1 MATTT
6 APSPA
11 LARFRPTPTA
21 AAAWKPH
28 HNPWAIALTV
38 TLATFMEVL
47 DTSIANVALPH
58 IAGTLGASSEEA
70 TWVLTSYLVSSA
82 VVLPISGWLSD
93 RYGRKRFYMTCVV
106 IFTIC
111 SFLCGIANTLPL
123 LIVARILQGAG
134 GGGLAPSE
142 QAILADTFPVEKRG
156 QAFAVYG
163 MAVVVAPAIGPT
175 LGGWITDNFNWHWI
189 FFINIPFGLLSLFLS
204 NRMVEDPPH
213 LKDRRENSK
222 HRKVDFMGLGLVA
235 VGVGCLEFTL
245 DKGQEKDWFGDPMIR
260 TFAILAAATLIFFT
274 WWEWRHP
281 DPIVDLKLLKN
292 RNFGT
297 AVFLQLI
304 LGMVLFGSTVL
315 IPQYLQA
322 LLGYTAE
329 RAGEVLSPAGFVMM
343 AMMAVAGRTVGKFDP
358 RAMVCMGY
366 LATAIGLYNLTR
378 LDLNAAFGTVT
389 LWRMLQV
396 VGLPFIFIPISTLNY
411 VGVPPTKMNQISSL
425 SNFARNLGGSAGTAL
440 LTTFL
445 ARNAQVNQVTLSA
458 NIIPGSIQYN
468 HFMDRM
474 KEMMMSHGMS
484 AASASQMA
492 VGQAYQQ
499 MLLQAS
505 MLSYRNAFAI
515 LAFVILLLTP
525 LPFIMRLPK
534 KMAKPDPEA
543 LGGH

>member
-1 MATTT
+1 MATMT

-11 LARFRPTPTA
+11 LARAKPA
-21 AAAWKPH
+21 APAAWKPH

-93 RYGRKRFYMTCVV
+93 RFGRKRFYMTCVV

-213 LKDRRENSK
+213 LKLRRENSK

-235 VGVGCLEFTL
+235 IGVGCLEFTL

-260 TFAILAAATLIFFT
+260 AFAILAAATLIFFT
-274 WWEWRHP
+274 WWEWHHP

-329 RAGEVLSPAGFVMM
+329 RAGQVLSPAGFVMM

-366 LATAIGLYNLTR
+366 LVTAIGLYNLTR

-389 LWRMLQV
+389 LWRMFQV
-396 VGLPFIFIPISTLNY
+396 IGLAFIFIPISTLNY
-411 VGVPPTKMNQISSL
+411 VGVPPAKMNQISSL

-458 NIIPGSIQYN
+458 NVVSGSIQYN
-468 HFMDRM
+468 HFTDRM

-492 VGQAYQQ
+492 MGQAYQQ

-543 LGGH
+543 VGGH